1 MQRLQDE
8 QEAVQKRT
16 FTKWINSHLAKRVPS
31 LVVTDL
37 FEDIKDGVMLL
48 ALLEVL
54 SGQKLPCEQGRKLRR
69 IHWVSNIGTALN
81 FLEGRKSAYRGSP
94 IKLVNINSTDIV
106 DGRPSIVLG
115 LIWTIILYFQI
126 EELTSNLPALQA
138 LSSSTSS
145 VDSSDT
151 TSPPVKRK
159 PLPPLQGGAR
169 KALLRWVQQTATKH
183 LGMDVKDF
191 GPSWRT
197 GVAFFA
203 VILSLRPHLVDME
216 RVRRRANRENLQEAF
231 SLAETELGIPQLLDP
246 EDVDV
251 DKPDEKSI
259 MTYVAQFLKHHPNPG
274 HQQNSDSDSQPE
286 EEVASP
292 VPLPTAPSLSIFT
305 REQRKGL
312 RELKT
317 WLDQLELDT
326 ARTQETK
333 GNLSQQYQSFKS
345 VRVQLEMNR
354 KQVEAAVQSTQKDG
368 MLTVDQALVKQAW
381 DRVSN
386 RLLGWHLQ
394 LDRALPAPL
403 GVVGEWLHQA
413 EGALRQEVT
422 IQQTSDATSN
432 TVHMTLEQHKDMLKG
447 LEGHQQVFQRI
458 HKDRSVNGVPVPQ
471 EQLQDMA
478 ERMNFVSTSSNI
490 HLAKME
496 FWENKHHMQAFLMLA
511 ESKLKSWIIKYGR
524 RESVELMLQ
533 NYVSFVEGQQ
543 FFEQY
548 ETLFQTLKQSSEL
561 YVKADGTVDEG
572 EAGVRRF
579 MREVLTQ
586 WRSLSVEVRS
596 VRSMLDEVLSNWERY
611 SCTVASL
618 QAWLEDAEGA
628 LSQPE
633 NIKRE
638 FFRNL
643 SQWIDQH
650 SVMNDAGNFLIE
662 TCDETVSRDLKQQ
675 LLLLNGRWRDL
686 FVKVKQYAREDELDK
701 CRRDHMRAISALR
714 ELLDGAEVKLN
725 APVQVSFLNIRSF
738 LQDVENTKKKVVAME
753 TQYKLAACSAQLLS
767 KDAPQEEGAKAM
779 ATMTTVK
786 GQLSKVRERCP
797 SLVRECHGLLPLLEE
812 MEKHITGFYQALE
825 RAIRITAAVY
835 ISTVLPLLP
844 QDLLSQQQSCKMC
857 LSVIERN
864 LHSLQRTLSSS
875 KALRNFDQTLLQKR
889 VAEIQTS
896 EVGEWRRQEEANS
909 TMRRRF
915 EESRQDLERVLKV
928 ATTCLG
934 EGGNAEELLRKQ
946 SEFFGQL
953 DQRVLSVFLKACD
966 DLTDILPEEEQQALQ
981 DTVRTLHKQW
991 KDIQMEAPFHLQ
1003 RLKVEAERGR
1013 AGAVLQECRAE
1024 LAREIQALT
1033 TTGSETVI
1041 REHRAFFRE
1050 KAPLSVCEKSI
1061 GNMEELCQ
1069 TLPDN
1074 DSARQTLDSTRR
1086 ALADVKGQIEATHL
1100 KLQQHSQ
1107 WREWNDRFSEL
1118 SDWLLSQR
1126 SQVRLLRER
1135 ARDRS
1140 HQEQRAAEGQ
1150 EESLSWL
1157 NSRLA
1162 VLTEVSPEVEAIRQ
1176 RAALAKLSSDLT
1188 ALLSSLLEVNHLF
1201 FFVMAIQ
1208 LSTCHE
1214 GTVSICLQGLHKK
1227 SVEYVVQTDSL
1238 SRKAAEIQLGP
1249 KNQTLLQQQAQQATQ
1264 QVTQLEASLKKN
1276 VDLLEMVCVWWERFI
1291 RESEAFSSWIS
1302 ERERELDTVDSN
1314 SSSDPLEKHIST
1326 RAAILSHLE
1335 AESEALSGFVTPGEA
1350 GRIRARLAQMERYWE
1365 ELKESVE
1372 QLGGELNQSA
1382 TCSKYT
1388 DDQSRISMKAIIQE
1402 FTPWHTH
1409 PYTSL
1414 LCRLQQLQTH
1424 LSQVELFDEALL
1436 TLTQWSEN
1444 FLSVLRTT
1452 SQVNIA
1458 DLQAAV
1464 TQVKHEESL
1473 REQTALRE
1481 TLQQRESSLLSFS
1494 SPEAQQQLQGQR
1506 EDCLQPLSEAQHLL
1520 LLRGES
1526 LAELGVFLQSHGAAA
1541 GEVRGL
1547 REAVEGRG
1555 SWDRSKAEE
1564 LHHRLGEVAGDVA
1577 RLEAQAV
1584 GLDGRLSKA
1593 HLHLSGAEWK
1603 GSREGGLGQGPGQG
1617 RTSCRGQAVA
1627 LMVALEGVQR
1637 GLGWRQS
1644 QAEALGALWTS
1655 FRERREEVMRSLREL
1670 EERARQEGAR
1680 ESSVQAFQNSL
1691 RFFVQL
1697 EDELQSLQ
1705 HSQQWLRERGSQ
1717 LAQRD
1722 SELAGEA
1729 LREVGL
1735 VETAWDNVRKIITDG
1750 IQTNADR
1757 LGHCVSLWDDLKTME
1772 RDIDQWAA
1780 ASIADLTEGVANLS
1794 DKQGTE
1800 THLATFQVRPM
1811 TVNTLSPLPPPQD
1824 LQSALQQQRGD
1835 IDMARETLSS
1845 LCRSHPSQELTHMS
1859 SDLTLLAKRTEAAA
1873 QLSSRTRGTLQ
1884 DALQLRFNSEQRVKF
1899 GFCVAQERV
1908 EEGEQHLDQVCGEA
1922 ERLLLHLPKAGSGQV
1937 QERLSSCQRDW
1948 VGYKEG
1954 YVALPSL
1961 SPPRSSLDRLSQE
1974 AQSLREAGRGCGG
1987 EVKATAQLQTHHQTL
2002 LQGTRERLRGC
2013 LESQAFGETLHGV
2026 WLWLEDIQERLGS
2039 LGSTMGNKKE
2049 LEERLEQVQDIL
2061 LLKGEGEVKLN
2072 MAVGKGELAIRS
2084 NSAVAGQ
2091 EVIRSQLQEV
2101 EDVWATLL
2109 VTAMSCHSRLEWTV
2123 AQWGCYLDSEAQL
2136 QCWLEAVEGDICGPL
2151 IPQPGLREK
2160 ASQLE
2165 RLQTLLADLQEH
2177 QGSLSSLEERAAELF
2192 KKTGDA
2198 AFSQEA
2204 RAELQGQFD
2213 DLIALVEVRKLF
2225 VGVVREHQQYLE
2237 TVRELTDWLMSAGEE
2252 LQRWSDT
2259 LGDSVSL
2266 QRRLSEVIKDV
2277 CDSSCRL
2284 LEGRDRLSRVR
2295 RSSGATAEHTAAG
2308 GCEAMDRQLGALA
2321 QALEQWEG
2329 AALRARDGLERALT
2343 TATEQ
2348 EQEYERL
2355 TARMEEELRELDGRL
2370 KGWSQELSRA
2380 EGRSSGEE
2388 AVEGWQQETL
2398 EGLLSAEPMADRLK
2412 AQLNDLVRYSRDLGP
2427 HSDRVTAL
2435 IKQHNSLSLRASRE
2449 CQNKERLLE
2458 QRFRAALR
2466 DFQQWLVNVKI
2477 STAKCFDIP
2486 QSVTEASTGLLRI
2499 QEFLND
2505 REHGQARLSAV
2516 GTSGE
2521 LLMAVVPKDREEGV
2535 KAKVANA
2542 RDDWKSLMT
2551 NLQMRETAL
2560 KNLQSQMR
2568 DFEVSTE
2575 PLQDWLNSTEV
2586 IVQESSARLHD
2597 LPAKRQELS
2606 KLQRVLEE
2614 LSCREAEL
2622 GKLRERAHR
2631 LWEGQAAGK
2640 GFVHRVSQL
2649 SAQYL
2654 ALSNLTKDKASRIER
2669 IVGEHRLFS
2678 QGLTELQNWVSEAER
2693 ILNTCLSPTADKTVL
2708 EDRMIQLEALLAARQ
2723 EREIQL
2729 KMLLTRGEAVQ
2740 RNTSAEGV
2748 PVVRKQIQ
2756 DLKDSWDS
2764 LLSASIQCKSQLE
2777 GALSQWTSYQED
2789 VVQFIMWMERVET
2802 TLGCSDRQY
2811 SEMRDKT
2818 ANLGKTKLLYEEVLS
2833 HRSPLETI
2841 ATKGSNMAEQ
2851 YTTHQEVHSLQERY
2865 TAITDKAKA
2874 AVYKA
2879 KDLVLAHQEYQR
2891 GLHMFEDWLEQ
2902 EQGTL
2907 GSLSHPEGDVD
2918 TLENTLQQIQLLQER
2933 CSQGQSLLS
2942 SLLSSRDGVIPW
2954 GAPQIE
2960 DRALDTAQ
2968 REWGAYQAR
2977 LGETRA
2983 TLGSTLGR
2991 LRQMGQR
2998 FQSLVLWL
3006 EDMEGKL
3013 WQESV
3018 LARQS
3023 EVDGLSALAQQV
3035 LEETHI
3041 SSRVSTRATQLT
3053 ARYHALILNIQ
3064 ETIKQ
3069 LKEELRSIEEAE
3081 KLCVS
3086 FSDWL
3091 RSAQKNFR
3099 TVTAST
3105 EALDR
3110 VAMERK
3116 MKKVEVLNTDTP
3128 GHGLLKALRERAE
3141 RAAGFLEEAG
3151 AEGLGGEVEARLA
3164 QLEELAGGL
3173 RQEHSTLERAVC
3185 LAKEFQDRYK
3195 AQAQW
3200 VVETRAMLSAP
3211 LEPKAELYQKRA
3223 QLAKYKALLQT
3234 VQSHDSAVRL
3244 VVEKGESLLLSV
3256 QYPSIRDNMNR
3267 LQTDY
3272 TELGNAIMEEI
3283 AGFEDRLSGL
3293 KERGDDLVEGC
3304 SERVQSR
3311 LRQQVQAQQQGTRD
3325 SYSAICSTAQRVYQS
3340 LDREL
3345 QRHVSL
3351 QDALQ
3356 QCQTWLVSV
3365 SEEPEP
3371 TAHLPLSLEEA
3382 LQQVKHERTLQEQ
3395 ASTYLQLVCSTCDLS
3410 EQRVRE
3416 TAQDIQQVKL
3426 QVSTSQYGHKS
3437 IDSTILIPS
3446 SFYQEFLQQLRVKQF
3461 DVTQLRE
3468 AVAGLTEGQSSP
3480 ALEEMGGL
3488 RRAWEELGQR
3498 AEELEG
3504 QRGEDMQRSG
3514 EYHDCVAA
3522 VEELFHQVS
3531 REWDYLA
3538 RADTESTSEHLE
3550 ALRKLCCDLEDQ
3562 RGTLEELRDQKQSV
3576 LPRLSLLDKEL
3587 VKQQVGHLEKR
3598 WSQLDSLIQGK
3609 IQDSSQTLEDLGRVE
3624 AQLREAREWMEEQ
3637 RPALTSALK
3646 TSPPPD
3652 LAQSFLF
3659 DHLSVCVE
3667 LEARG
3672 QLLGQAVSEAQR
3684 VASRLGLSERRRLQ
3698 ELVLQAEGEV
3708 EALGARVSQRRKYLS
3723 KAFTERTQFLQAV
3736 GRALSWVQQ
3745 QERKALM
3752 DDHVALLPDDLT
3764 KQVVTCRGVQSGL
3777 RAYQGELA
3785 SLWVQGRDLERD
3797 ATDQER
3803 GETVTRLEELQRVF
3817 ETAFQRTTHRLQDLD
3832 RALTSRKYFKVD
3844 LDRTCHWLRRAD
3856 GITFPEIDFTC
3867 NADDDSELQVRL
3879 AKFQN
3884 VLEQASEYENLL
3896 LIVQRVGQEIL
3907 PSLKEVDHCY
3917 LDEKLNALPQQYN
3930 SILALAKE
3938 KRDRIQQAILER
3950 KDYDC
3955 FFNVTC
3961 RALEELQEQLDGL
3974 AKRTVSIQEQEVVHL
3989 RHDHRDLSESLSQ
4002 LSPAVRELRRKT
4014 EGFLSR
4020 GQRCHAEETEQ
4031 LVNLHDNLKRTIDQR
4046 LKHLDDSLKT
4056 LAEYNATSAKL
4067 DSELKSVK
4075 EQFTRMKADSDTT
4088 LGGTERLTS
4097 LYTLLEDLERMGS
4110 HLERLTQHTE
4120 DLGLNCDPA
4129 AIQAS
4134 REVVTSH
4141 QKELQ
4146 SVRSEVKDCVTECEN
4161 CLKKD
4166 KEFEKET
4173 GRTSDWLK
4181 SLRKKLGEP
4190 LTLPEVKVEMVEE
4203 EVRRL
4208 KVVEEEV
4215 QSRMRVADAM
4225 GSREKQRYSSRNEA
4239 CPAHVEA
4246 NLEELAKLRADIQQA
4261 LRTKQTLSLVKR
4273 HQSTQQSARKWL
4285 DEAGAFLQ
4293 RTTLGIELENQTES
4307 LRELEEISAQEL
4319 AFMAKLD
4326 ELETLGAQLDGLV
4339 GLEVT
4344 KEMKESER
4352 KKEGVEVICA
4362 AQWSSFQTEREE
4374 LIGQMNETGSMMTAF
4389 PSAKA
4394 ANSQEAEDKLQ
4405 SYKFSMISSK
4415 ATDLALVGSESSK
4428 AAIGHSVS
4436 SLWQR
4441 WTRLRS
4447 VARAQERA
4455 LEDTA
4460 RDWRSFRE
4468 KVGDLSI
4475 STYIDLHA
4483 RVPDSTVEKAAT
4495 RAALQNLLE
4504 YHDSFS
4510 LEVEREQS
4518 ALALLGQHT
4527 LSLIGEDQEE
4537 EDMEMEK
4544 TDKTREETPCLKEI
4558 RSILVLQVR
4567 GSRAQVQQEL
4577 REREEVERELG
4588 LVKGWIQDT
4597 RGLLLSPS
4605 SDLDSL
4611 LHELEVISRRQSV
4624 ERMVELQQNKYQDL
4638 QTALPSELSMQ
4649 LAEVTLALGSA
4660 EDQVPSPSGTPPSG
4674 TMGDLKCEGCG
4685 RSLAELVVAVQ
4696 EFGDQNPLLC
4706 KQLGDALSR
4715 LAEVQ
4720 RLTTQQAQERAN
4732 QLHKQAEQQLE
4743 EYKGMR
4749 QFLLGWA
4756 EKAETL
4762 VTGNIIWSSASQL
4775 QEQIRAHQAV
4785 LRECRGLHGDL
4796 EAMGEREGQLGE
4808 VLQMEGWSQQVKQ
4821 LSRCT
4826 EELQQSAKTRLQSLQ
4841 DAAKDMV
4848 RLEAEV
4854 KTLHDS
4860 LDQAQLTLTS
4870 PDLARLSLREQL
4882 THRQRLLVEMEAFKQ
4897 QVQAVQLCQSALR
4910 LPEEVVASLSI
4921 CRTAQSLQ
4929 QEASQLQHTTIQQ
4942 CNILQEAVVQYEQY
4956 EQEVRNLQRLIEEAH
4971 RIIQDRPVSTSNIHE
4986 LQAQI
4991 HHHEELA
4998 LKIRG
5003 YQEQIASL
5011 NSKCKMLTVKAKHAT
5026 MLLTVSEVEGLSDGM
5041 DELSDEE
5048 LPTKQPPAH
5057 PSVVMMTAGRCH
5069 TLLSPVTEE
5078 SGEEGTNSEVSSPAC
5093 RSPSPGANAD
5103 TPLNQVL
5110 HRRTPQLP
5118 PTHSPELYDPSLES
5132 NANLDDLQRSWETL
5146 KNVISEKQKTLYEA
5160 LERQQ
5165 HYQESL
5171 QSISTKMESIE
5182 GALNEGLE
5190 SRKSPESQ
5198 MAAHQ
5203 ALMDEILMLQDE
5215 IGDLQTCFSEELCDG
5230 LDSDSD
5236 PGDQLALHSTLTVLG
5251 ERMAT
5256 IRMKASG
5263 KRQLLEERLSEQL
5276 EEQRQEQALQRY
5288 HSEAEELDHWLLST
5302 KATLSS
5308 ALQPHPEDMDMEEQL
5323 IDCQNM
5329 LFEIEQ
5335 KVASLSELSVHS
5347 ESLLLEGRAGT
5358 RGEAEQLTFKL
5369 HSLKD
5374 SLVELQRMLQDK
5386 QVDIQG
5392 SLQEQEDSEPDSILS
5407 QSPNIQ
5413 DWLSQARSTRTQQH
5427 HDNLLRQRVGYDIAL
5442 SCTCTIPLYCTM
5454 TLHISFPL
5462 ECGLSKEVREV
5473 TGEMSKCRELLVGGG
5488 GAAGGGRRMYGGEE
5502 QALME
5507 DTLDGLQER
5516 LGLLDQ
5522 TLEQHCDCMRDRLQE
5537 HTGFQVATVHVCVC
5551 VCLFV
5556 RVCDAYEELVLM
5568 VGSRRSSLNHSLS
5581 LKAQY
5586 ESALHDLTDLVD
5598 TAQDKMAA
5606 DQKMTVGSV
5615 IEVQILLDKHKE
5627 FFQGLECHMILTQ
5640 TFYSKVSGLVVQRE
5654 SQVLEETLALA
5665 NNVLKQAHRRGVEL
5679 EGILESWSMLVEDY
5693 QALYRQLEAVECS
5706 IPTVGL
5712 VEETEERLSD
5722 RITLYQRLKTS
5733 LTEHQ
5738 PQLYQ
5743 VMEEGKRLLLSVC
5756 CSDLENQLTQLGEH
5770 WLCSTTK
5777 VNKELHRFDSTL
5789 KHWSRYQSES
5799 AELSQWLRSALDRL
5813 EFWTTQSVTVPQE
5826 LETVRDHLY
5835 AFLEFSKEVDAK
5847 SSLRSSVLSTGNQLL
5862 RLKRVDTAGLRSA
5875 LAQVDTQWAELF
5887 TRIPVVQEKLHQL
5900 QMEKLASR
5908 HAITELMSWI
5918 SLMENVIAEDQQR
5931 IMGAV
5936 GSEVV
5941 QDYLQKYKGFSIDL
5955 TCKQLT
5961 VDFVN
5966 QSVLQISS
5974 QDVEGKRSD
5983 KTDFAERLGAMNRRW
5998 QILQGLIIEKIQ
6010 LLEGLLEG
6018 WMEHENGVQ
6027 ALKTW
6032 LTLQED
6038 KLKKRHRIDDVAS
6051 VQNALKDCQELEE
6064 LVKEKEKDLEKAEE
6078 RGSGLIQEKRG
6089 QACSVVMETL
6099 KGLNQ
6104 SWANLD
6110 NMIGQMKV
6118 SLRSVLEQ
6126 WTLYRRAAEEINGYL
6141 MEGRYSVSRLH
6152 LLTGSLEAVQQQ
6164 VESLENLQEEL
6175 DKQESS
6181 LRKFGS
6187 VTHQLLTECHPSVA
6201 DTLDGALRDVNIR
6214 WNGLLEQISEQ
6225 LRSSKALLGLWQRY
6239 TELYDQSVSA
6249 VHKQEERTDRLLKS
6263 ATDRDV
6269 TEEESNAWIRD
6280 CSELLGAQATVQQSL
6295 LQLQQ
6300 LGEQLKTQVDASSMA
6315 ALQSDCLS
6323 LTHRLATLEHA
6334 LHRQQ
6339 EVLQVGHLCYS
6350 VTKQLDSL
6358 TCQAEEAEEV
6368 LRESDPVETPDH
6380 TVIQKRMEKLKSQ
6393 MCQLSSHSPDLER
6406 VNELAY
6412 RLPLNDREIKCLQ
6425 SLNRAW
6431 TTHSAHLTE
6440 RFSKLQAVL
6449 LQQQS
6454 FLQKCED
6461 WMDFLSQTEQKLAA
6475 DTSGNYHS
6483 LLEQQRDH
6491 ELFQTEMFSRQ
6502 QILYSIISDGH
6513 RLLDQGQVDDR
6524 DDFSLKLA
6532 LLGNQWQGVVRRAQQ
6547 RRGIIDSLV
6556 RQWQRYREMAEKLR
6570 RWLQDVSRDPEVHQ
6584 QGEAVALQEA
6594 RTMLDQIQLRERVL
6608 QRQQG
6613 GYILAVEAG
6622 RSLLLSADARA
6633 ESALQT
6639 ELMDMQECWRHANV
6653 RLDEQK
6659 RELLSLL
6666 KDWGRCEK
6674 GIAASL
6680 EKLRAFKRKLSLPLP
6695 DNHEELH
6702 SEQVRCKELESNV
6715 DGWTDDLTSLFLL
6728 RDSLEGVVSADD
6740 LTVLQD
6746 RLQLLQRQW
6755 EEICHQLSLRRQQV
6769 SEKLNEWAVFNEKN
6783 KDLCEW
6789 LTQMESKV
6797 SQNGDI
6803 SIQEMIE
6810 KLRKD
6815 YQEEIGVAQEN
6826 KQQLQV
6832 MGERLA
6838 RASHESKA
6846 AEIQHKLSKVSERWQ
6861 HLLDLIAARVKKLR
6875 ETLVAV
6881 QQLDKN
6887 MCSLRSWLAHIETEL
6902 TRPLVYD
6909 TCDAQEIQRKLN
6921 QQQDI
6926 QRDIEKH
6933 STGVASVLNL
6943 CEVLLHDCD
6952 ACSTET
6958 ECDSIQQATRGL
6970 DRRWRNICA
6979 MSMERRLKIEE
6990 TWRLWQKF
6998 LDDFSRFEE
7007 WLKTSERTAALP
7019 NSSGVLYTIAKEEL
7033 KKFEAFQRQVQEFL
7047 TQLELINKQYRRLAR
7062 ENRTDSSCRLREM
7075 VHDGNRR
7082 WDNLQKR
7089 VASILRRLKHFIG
7102 QREEFET
7109 ARDSILVW
7117 LTEMDLQLTN
7127 IEHFS
7132 ECDVQAKIKQLRA
7145 FQQEISL
7152 NTGQIELVFRQGEA
7166 LIEKSEPLDGAVL
7179 EEELEELQRYWQEVF
7194 GRVDRYYKKLTR
7206 LPLADDE
7213 LDCSDRD
7220 LDMDESADLSDLQWG
7235 DSSLP
7240 CPSSLPTSGS
7250 VLPPQADRS
7259 GRDTPA
7265 SMDSIPLEWDHD
7277 YDLSRGLESAG
7288 GRGLG
7293 SERGRGQEQEEEYLR
7308 SAAAVL
7314 SDVVIPES
7322 PEAYIK
7328 LTESTL
7334 RSSSGRQLAT
7344 LLEAHLR
7351 QLDQAVDSGR
7361 YSVQQG
7367 EAAACS
7373 GQASTSPEL
7382 DSTYMGYMR
7391 LMGECRGSIDA
7402 VKRAG
7407 GQLTEED
7414 DDMPGLTN
7422 PTSTDSQSAG
7432 VIERWELIQARSL
7445 RDKHRQKQNLQQ
7457 CHQLISDLQT
7467 MRAWLCEAEAE
7478 LGQLRVLDLSTDI
7491 HTIQQ
7496 RIRKLKELQKTM
7508 DGHKSQVLSINLSSA
7523 DFLQSDP
7530 DSKEAWELRD
7540 GLKEMNSRWDW
7551 LGSSLEDWRAELQ
7564 RALMQCQE
7572 FHELSHGLLLW
7583 LENIDR
7589 RRNEVVPIPPRLD
7602 RETLRAHHRTL
7613 TQIKRELLD
7622 SQQKASSL
7630 QELSAQLLV
7639 HTQGSEHLE
7648 AQEKVHVIGNRLRLL
7663 LREVSTDLEGLE
7675 RRLETMDTQPRGK
7688 SSHSG
7693 AGCASSRSDFPLVP
7707 SSSSSSCPPRGQ
7719 SFILRVL
7726 RAALP
7731 LQLLL
7736 LLLIGLACLVPM
7748 TEEDYSCHHANNFAR
7763 SFHPMLRYTNGPPP
7777 I

>member
-1 MQRLQDE
+1 MVDLKEKLDITITCCTSSSETYRVLQDHMDVVQALE
-8 QEAVQKRT
+8 QLKPRLVALCLGKKRLG
-16 FTKWINSHLAKRVPS
+16 KG
-31 LVVTDL
+31 D
-37 FEDIKDGVMLL
+37 
-48 ALLEVL
+48 LLEGEVANLQKDQGEYIEQAAEKQATLEKLLVL
-54 SGQKLPCEQGRKLRR
+54 WQKYEK
-69 IHWVSNIGTALN
+69 
-81 FLEGRKSAYRGSP
+81 E
-94 IKLVNINSTDIV
+94 
-106 DGRPSIVLG
+106 
-115 LIWTIILYFQI
+115 
-126 EELTSNLPALQA
+126 
-138 LSSSTSS
+138 SSS
-145 VDSSDT
+145 
-151 TSPPVKRK
+151 
-159 PLPPLQGGAR
+159 
-169 KALLRWVQQTATKH
+169 LR
-183 LGMDVKDF
+183 
-191 GPSWRT
+191 S
-197 GVAFFA
+197 
-203 VILSLRPHLVDME
+203 
-216 RVRRRANRENLQEAF
+216 
-231 SLAETELGIPQLLDP
+231 
-246 EDVDV
+246 
-251 DKPDEKSI
+251 
-259 MTYVAQFLKHHPNPG
+259 
-274 HQQNSDSDSQPE
+274 
-286 EEVASP
+286 
-292 VPLPTAPSLSIFT
+292 
-305 REQRKGL
+305 
-312 RELKT
+312 
-317 WLDQLELDT
+317 WLD
-326 ARTQETK
+326 RC
-333 GNLSQQYQSFKS
+333 
-345 VRVQLEMNR
+345 
-354 KQVEAAVQSTQKDG
+354 
-368 MLTVDQALVKQAW
+368 
-381 DRVSN
+381 
-386 RLLGWHLQ
+386 
-394 LDRALPAPL
+394 
-403 GVVGEWLHQA
+403 
-413 EGALRQEVT
+413 
-422 IQQTSDATSN
+422 
-432 TVHMTLEQHKDMLKG
+432 
-447 LEGHQQVFQRI
+447 
-458 HKDRSVNGVPVPQ
+458 
-471 EQLQDMA
+471 
-478 ERMNFVSTSSNI
+478 
-490 HLAKME
+490 
-496 FWENKHHMQAFLMLA
+496 
-511 ESKLKSWIIKYGR
+511 
-524 RESVELMLQ
+524 ESVCCPD
-533 NYVSFVEGQQ
+533 
-543 FFEQY
+543 
-548 ETLFQTLKQSSEL
+548 T
-561 YVKADGTVDEG
+561 
-572 EAGVRRF
+572 
-579 MREVLTQ
+579 
-586 WRSLSVEVRS
+586 
-596 VRSMLDEVLSNWERY
+596 
-611 SCTVASL
+611 
-618 QAWLEDAEGA
+618 
-628 LSQPE
+628 
-633 NIKRE
+633 
-638 FFRNL
+638 
-643 SQWIDQH
+643 
-650 SVMNDAGNFLIE
+650 
-662 TCDETVSRDLKQQ
+662 
-675 LLLLNGRWRDL
+675 
-686 FVKVKQYAREDELDK
+686 
-701 CRRDHMRAISALR
+701 
-714 ELLDGAEVKLN
+714 
-725 APVQVSFLNIRSF
+725 
-738 LQDVENTKKKVVAME
+738 
-753 TQYKLAACSAQLLS
+753 QLLS
-767 KDAPQEEGAKAM
+767 SGKAKLMNELQTVQEMQSDLQSHEALLQGVVSLGACLYPTASEGR
-779 ATMTTVK
+779 
-786 GQLSKVRERCP
+786 VRE
-797 SLVRECHGLLPLLEE
+797 
-812 MEKHITGFYQALE
+812 
-825 RAIRITAAVY
+825 
-835 ISTVLPLLP
+835 
-844 QDLLSQQQSCKMC
+844 
-857 LSVIERN
+857 
-864 LHSLQRTLSSS
+864 
-875 KALRNFDQTLLQKR
+875 
-889 VAEIQTS
+889 
-896 EVGEWRRQEEANS
+896 
-909 TMRRRF
+909 
-915 EESRQDLERVLKV
+915 
-928 ATTCLG
+928 
-934 EGGNAEELLRKQ
+934 
-946 SEFFGQL
+946 
-953 DQRVLSVFLKACD
+953 
-966 DLTDILPEEEQQALQ
+966 LTD
-981 DTVRTLHKQW
+981 
-991 KDIQMEAPFHLQ
+991 DI
-1003 RLKVEAERGR
+1003 
-1013 AGAVLQECRAE
+1013 
-1024 LAREIQALT
+1024 
-1033 TTGSETVI
+1033 
-1041 REHRAFFRE
+1041 
-1050 KAPLSVCEKSI
+1050 
-1061 GNMEELCQ
+1061 
-1069 TLPDN
+1069 
-1074 DSARQTLDSTRR
+1074 
-1086 ALADVKGQIEATHL
+1086 
-1100 KLQQHSQ
+1100 
-1107 WREWNDRFSEL
+1107 
-1118 SDWLLSQR
+1118 
-1126 SQVRLLRER
+1126 
-1135 ARDRS
+1135 
-1140 HQEQRAAEGQ
+1140 
-1150 EESLSWL
+1150 
-1157 NSRLA
+1157 
-1162 VLTEVSPEVEAIRQ
+1162 
-1176 RAALAKLSSDLT
+1176 
-1188 ALLSSLLEVNHLF
+1188 
-1201 FFVMAIQ
+1201 
-1208 LSTCHE
+1208 
-1214 GTVSICLQGLHKK
+1214 
-1227 SVEYVVQTDSL
+1227 
-1238 SRKAAEIQLGP
+1238 
-1249 KNQTLLQQQAQQATQ
+1249 
-1264 QVTQLEASLKKN
+1264 TQLE
-1276 VDLLEMVCVWWERFI
+1276 ER
-1291 RESEAFSSWIS
+1291 
-1302 ERERELDTVDSN
+1302 
-1314 SSSDPLEKHIST
+1314 ST
-1326 RAAILSHLE
+1326 
-1335 AESEALSGFVTPGEA
+1335 
-1350 GRIRARLAQMERYWE
+1350 
-1365 ELKESVE
+1365 
-1372 QLGGELNQSA
+1372 
-1382 TCSKYT
+1382 
-1388 DDQSRISMKAIIQE
+1388 SMKNSITQ
-1402 FTPWHTH
+1402 
-1409 PYTSL
+1409 
-1414 LCRLQQLQTH
+1414 RLQQLQTH

-1464 TQVKHEESL
+1464 TQVKEHEESL
-1473 REQTALRE
+1473 QEQTALRE

-1526 LAELGVFLQSHGAAA
+1526 LAELGVFLKSHGAAA

-1564 LHHRLGEVAGDVA
+1564 LHHGLGEVAGDVA

-1603 GSREGGLGQGPGQG
+1603 GSKEGGLGQGPGQG

-1697 EDELQSLQ
+1697 EEELQSLQ

-1735 VETAWDNVRKIITDG
+1735 VETAWENVRKIITDG
-1750 IQTNADR
+1750 QEQCGLLVELLRHFHSLRSTLSSTVENALTVTHNQPDHNHNPEEAKRILSRHEAVIAELRGRQEDMDLFISSGEDLQRELANVPHCGSDSIQKGMDTLRDQWLQVSERIQTNAER
-1757 LGHCVSLWDDLKTME
+1757 IGHCVSLWDDLKTME

-1800 THLATFQVRPM
+1800 THLATFQAEVERREQRLDALQERLTKLQDLAKLQETPIQLQVM
-1811 TVNTLSPLPPPQD
+1811 ECDLRKKISHAQVVFDQARHSLTYFSFQKQRLEDLMSQMAERLETVESSLSDLTEPSGPEDMIRVKD

-1884 DALQLRFNSEQRVKF
+1884 DALQLRFNKVVQQFNSWLSERKAELKECSDQSGDVTSLGNKVERLK
-1899 GFCVAQERV
+1899 VAQERV
-1908 EEGEQHLDQVCGEA
+1908 EEGEQHLGQVCGEA

-1948 VGYKEG
+1948 EGYKEG
-1954 YVALPSL
+1954 CRQTQQDLEEGITLLTEFEGRVEGLRDWLEQMERSL
-1961 SPPRSSLDRLSQE
+1961 KREPPLGGEEQPGVPDSTDELERVEEIHRKLLTKRSSLDRLSQE

-2084 NSAVAGQ
+2084 NSVVAGQ

-2213 DLIALVEVRKLF
+2213 DLIALVEERVGLSE
-2225 VGVVREHQQYLE
+2225 GVVREHQQYLE

-2266 QRRLSEVIKDV
+2266 QRRLSEVRERV
-2277 CDSSCRL
+2277 ECQL

-2388 AVEGWQQETL
+2388 AVEGWQQAKETL

-2631 LWEGQAAGK
+2631 LWEGHAAGK

-2789 VVQFIMWMERVET
+2789 VGQFIMWMERVET

-2833 HRSPLETI
+2833 HSSPLETI

-3006 EDMEGKL
+3006 EDMEGKANIRGHRRSDSASKDAQLKQLQL

-3018 LARQS
+3018 LARQT

-3116 MKKVEVLNTDTP
+3116 MKKVETLQAELQQ

-3141 RAAGFLEEAG
+3141 RAADFLEEAG

-3200 VVETRAMLSAP
+3200 VVETKAMLSAP

-3272 TELGNAIMEEI
+3272 TELGNAATAHVQRLEGQVKEQEVYHVELQEVERWLLQMSSRMVTPDPAAGGGLEAATQQLASHKAIMEEI

-3426 QVSTSQYGHKS
+3426 QIEERMLVCEEVAESWRDVQEQRADLEAQLRETEQQLQNLSRRPAELEPKITQNQL
-3437 IDSTILIPS
+3437 DQA
-3446 SFYQEFLQQLRVKQF
+3446 QEFLQQLRVKQV

-3562 RGTLEELRDQKQSV
+3562 RGTLEELRDQRQAV

-3867 NADDDSELQVRL
+3867 NADDDSELQGRL

-4075 EQFTRMKADSDTT
+4075 EQFTRMKSDSDTT

-4110 HLERLTQHTE
+4110 HLERLTRHTE

-4134 REVVTSH
+4134 REVVTLH

-4146 SVRSEVKDCVTECEN
+4146 SVRSEVKYCVTECEN

-4239 CPAHVEA
+4239 CPTHVDA
-4246 NLEELAKLRADIQQA
+4246 NLEELAKLRADVQQA
-4261 LRTKQTLSLVKR
+4261 LRTKQLSLDQTLFLVQR

-4307 LRELEEISAQEL
+4307 LRELEEISAQEP
-4319 AFMAKLD
+4319 AFVAKLD

-4339 GLEVT
+4339 GLGVT

-4352 KKEGVEVICA
+4352 KKEGVEVMRQKGSEVKEQLKGYREDLQSCA

-4394 ANSQEAEDKLQ
+4394 ANSQEAEDKFQ
-4405 SYKFSMISSK
+4405 SYKSLVILIDGCEPTLTGLKEK

-4468 KVGDLSI
+4468 KMEKVRSV
-4475 STYIDLHA
+4475 SVDLHA

-4537 EDMEMEK
+4537 EDMDMEK
-4544 TDKTREETPCLKEI
+4544 TDSTREETPCLKEI
-4558 RSILVLQVR
+4558 RSMLDIYESLVLQVR

-4577 REREEVERELG
+4577 RERDEVERELG

-4611 LHELEVISRRQSV
+4611 LHELETAHGEVISRRQSV

-4638 QTALPSELSMQ
+4638 QAALPSELSMQ

-4660 EDQVPSPSGTPPSG
+4660 EDQVQSREREVQQTRDVKEDFSSRLQDIEGKLKTISLKISEKA
-4674 TMGDLKCEGCG
+4674 TDLEQAKEETKCLCEECEGCG

-4732 QLHKQAEQQLE
+4732 QLHKAEQQLE

-4808 VLQMEGWSQQVKQ
+4808 VLQTEGWSQQVKQ

-5103 TPLNQVL
+5103 TPLNQGRAPL
-5110 HRRTPQLP
+5110 SRAPLQ
-5118 PTHSPELYDPSLES
+5118 ELYDPSLES

-5427 HDNLLRQRVGYDIAL
+5427 HDNLLRQKELEEQLAEQRRLLKSVASVGEEILSQQTTPNGDSEGTPGVLLEAETLTPHDQMRQRWENLSKDQSTKLQLSLNSLEQEQLSPVLHRSCVSSPGVVFRREAL
-5442 SCTCTIPLYCTM
+5442 GQDPYFPRALLEGCSQTLERLAQEPEGVADNKQDVPRQDVPRGVSVQEELYAAVSAASSWLDSAENNVLSGPVLLSEDTE
-5454 TLHISFPL
+5454 TQLSNL
-5462 ECGLSKEVREV
+5462 EGLSKEVREV
-5473 TGEMSKCRELLVGGG
+5473 TGEMSKCRELLGGGG
-5488 GAAGGGRRMYGGEE
+5488 GAAGGGRRLYGGEE

-5537 HTGFQVATVHVCVC
+5537 HTGFQTELRLLFTALSESKHQLLQRTAGAIDRPAPKQMETLSEVEDGLREFEQRVAE
-5551 VCLFV
+5551 L
-5556 RVCDAYEELVLM
+5556 RSRAEGRQPDQISNQELLKLQDAYEELVLM

-6010 LLEGLLEG
+6010 LLEGLLER

-6099 KGLNQ
+6099 KGLNK

-6249 VHKQEERTDRLLKS
+6249 VHKQEERADRLLKS

-6300 LGEQLKTQVDASSMA
+6300 LGEQLKTQIDASSMA

-6339 EVLQVGHLCYS
+6339 EVLQCGADDCERF
-6350 VTKQLDSL
+6350 KEQLDSL

-6380 TVIQKRMEKLKSQ
+6380 TVIQERMEKLKSQ
-6393 MCQLSSHSPDLER
+6393 MCKLSSHSPDLER

-6412 RLPLNDREIKCLQ
+6412 RLPLNDREIKRLQ

-6440 RFSKLQAVL
+6440 RFSKLMAVL

-6475 DTSGNYHS
+6475 ETSGNYHS

-6513 RLLDQGQVDDR
+6513 HLLDQGQVDDR

-6570 RWLQDVSRDPEVHQ
+6570 RWLQEVSRDPEVHQ

-6622 RSLLLSADARA
+6622 RSLLLSADAKA

-6810 KLRKD
+6810 KLHKD

-7334 RSSSGRQLAT
+7334 RSSSGEPGQ
-7344 LLEAHLR
+7344 LEAHLR

-7373 GQASTSPEL
+7373 GQTSTSPEL

-7496 RIRKLKELQKTM
+7496 RIRKLKELQKAM

-7639 HTQGSEHLE
+7639 HTQATSQSQPQASEQAQNQLQGSEHLE

-7675 RRLETMDTQPRGK
+7675 RRLETMDTQDSLPLSAVDKSDISGSTSPVSEGTSTSRRRSPRGK
-7688 SSHSG
+7688 SSHAHPGPPESGPHHSSQSG

-7707 SSSSSSCPPRGQ
+7707 SSSSSSSCPPRGQ

>member
-1 MQRLQDE
+1 
-8 QEAVQKRT
+8 
-16 FTKWINSHLAKRVPS
+16 
-31 LVVTDL
+31 
-37 FEDIKDGVMLL
+37 
-48 ALLEVL
+48 
-54 SGQKLPCEQGRKLRR
+54 
-69 IHWVSNIGTALN
+69 
-81 FLEGRKSAYRGSP
+81 
-94 IKLVNINSTDIV
+94 
-106 DGRPSIVLG
+106 
-115 LIWTIILYFQI
+115 
-126 EELTSNLPALQA
+126 
-138 LSSSTSS
+138 
-145 VDSSDT
+145 
-151 TSPPVKRK
+151 
-159 PLPPLQGGAR
+159 
-169 KALLRWVQQTATKH
+169 
-183 LGMDVKDF
+183 
-191 GPSWRT
+191 
-197 GVAFFA
+197 
-203 VILSLRPHLVDME
+203 
-216 RVRRRANRENLQEAF
+216 
-231 SLAETELGIPQLLDP
+231 
-246 EDVDV
+246 
-251 DKPDEKSI
+251 
-259 MTYVAQFLKHHPNPG
+259 
-274 HQQNSDSDSQPE
+274 
-286 EEVASP
+286 
-292 VPLPTAPSLSIFT
+292 
-305 REQRKGL
+305 
-312 RELKT
+312 
-317 WLDQLELDT
+317 
-326 ARTQETK
+326 
-333 GNLSQQYQSFKS
+333 
-345 VRVQLEMNR
+345 
-354 KQVEAAVQSTQKDG
+354 
-368 MLTVDQALVKQAW
+368 
-381 DRVSN
+381 
-386 RLLGWHLQ
+386 
-394 LDRALPAPL
+394 
-403 GVVGEWLHQA
+403 
-413 EGALRQEVT
+413 
-422 IQQTSDATSN
+422 
-432 TVHMTLEQHKDMLKG
+432 
-447 LEGHQQVFQRI
+447 
-458 HKDRSVNGVPVPQ
+458 
-471 EQLQDMA
+471 
-478 ERMNFVSTSSNI
+478 
-490 HLAKME
+490 
-496 FWENKHHMQAFLMLA
+496 
-511 ESKLKSWIIKYGR
+511 
-524 RESVELMLQ
+524 
-533 NYVSFVEGQQ
+533 
-543 FFEQY
+543 
-548 ETLFQTLKQSSEL
+548 
-561 YVKADGTVDEG
+561 
-572 EAGVRRF
+572 
-579 MREVLTQ
+579 
-586 WRSLSVEVRS
+586 
-596 VRSMLDEVLSNWERY
+596 
-611 SCTVASL
+611 
-618 QAWLEDAEGA
+618 
-628 LSQPE
+628 
-633 NIKRE
+633 
-638 FFRNL
+638 
-643 SQWIDQH
+643 
-650 SVMNDAGNFLIE
+650 
-662 TCDETVSRDLKQQ
+662 
-675 LLLLNGRWRDL
+675 
-686 FVKVKQYAREDELDK
+686 
-701 CRRDHMRAISALR
+701 
-714 ELLDGAEVKLN
+714 
-725 APVQVSFLNIRSF
+725 
-738 LQDVENTKKKVVAME
+738 
-753 TQYKLAACSAQLLS
+753 
-767 KDAPQEEGAKAM
+767 
-779 ATMTTVK
+779 
-786 GQLSKVRERCP
+786 
-797 SLVRECHGLLPLLEE
+797 
-812 MEKHITGFYQALE
+812 
-825 RAIRITAAVY
+825 
-835 ISTVLPLLP
+835 
-844 QDLLSQQQSCKMC
+844 
-857 LSVIERN
+857 
-864 LHSLQRTLSSS
+864 
-875 KALRNFDQTLLQKR
+875 
-889 VAEIQTS
+889 
-896 EVGEWRRQEEANS
+896 
-909 TMRRRF
+909 
-915 EESRQDLERVLKV
+915 
-928 ATTCLG
+928 
-934 EGGNAEELLRKQ
+934 
-946 SEFFGQL
+946 
-953 DQRVLSVFLKACD
+953 
-966 DLTDILPEEEQQALQ
+966 
-981 DTVRTLHKQW
+981 
-991 KDIQMEAPFHLQ
+991 
-1003 RLKVEAERGR
+1003 
-1013 AGAVLQECRAE
+1013 
-1024 LAREIQALT
+1024 
-1033 TTGSETVI
+1033 
-1041 REHRAFFRE
+1041 
-1050 KAPLSVCEKSI
+1050 
-1061 GNMEELCQ
+1061 
-1069 TLPDN
+1069 
-1074 DSARQTLDSTRR
+1074 
-1086 ALADVKGQIEATHL
+1086 
-1100 KLQQHSQ
+1100 
-1107 WREWNDRFSEL
+1107 
-1118 SDWLLSQR
+1118 
-1126 SQVRLLRER
+1126 
-1135 ARDRS
+1135 
-1140 HQEQRAAEGQ
+1140 
-1150 EESLSWL
+1150 
-1157 NSRLA
+1157 
-1162 VLTEVSPEVEAIRQ
+1162 
-1176 RAALAKLSSDLT
+1176 
-1188 ALLSSLLEVNHLF
+1188 
-1201 FFVMAIQ
+1201 
-1208 LSTCHE
+1208 
-1214 GTVSICLQGLHKK
+1214 
-1227 SVEYVVQTDSL
+1227 
-1238 SRKAAEIQLGP
+1238 
-1249 KNQTLLQQQAQQATQ
+1249 
-1264 QVTQLEASLKKN
+1264 
-1276 VDLLEMVCVWWERFI
+1276 
-1291 RESEAFSSWIS
+1291 
-1302 ERERELDTVDSN
+1302 
-1314 SSSDPLEKHIST
+1314 
-1326 RAAILSHLE
+1326 
-1335 AESEALSGFVTPGEA
+1335 
-1350 GRIRARLAQMERYWE
+1350 
-1365 ELKESVE
+1365 
-1372 QLGGELNQSA
+1372 
-1382 TCSKYT
+1382 
-1388 DDQSRISMKAIIQE
+1388 
-1402 FTPWHTH
+1402 
-1409 PYTSL
+1409 
-1414 LCRLQQLQTH
+1414 
-1424 LSQVELFDEALL
+1424 
-1436 TLTQWSEN
+1436 
-1444 FLSVLRTT
+1444 
-1452 SQVNIA
+1452 
-1458 DLQAAV
+1458 
-1464 TQVKHEESL
+1464 
-1473 REQTALRE
+1473 
-1481 TLQQRESSLLSFS
+1481 
-1494 SPEAQQQLQGQR
+1494 
-1506 EDCLQPLSEAQHLL
+1506 
-1520 LLRGES
+1520 
-1526 LAELGVFLQSHGAAA
+1526 
-1541 GEVRGL
+1541 
-1547 REAVEGRG
+1547 
-1555 SWDRSKAEE
+1555 
-1564 LHHRLGEVAGDVA
+1564 
-1577 RLEAQAV
+1577 
-1584 GLDGRLSKA
+1584 
-1593 HLHLSGAEWK
+1593 
-1603 GSREGGLGQGPGQG
+1603 
-1617 RTSCRGQAVA
+1617 
-1627 LMVALEGVQR
+1627 MVALEGVQR

-1655 FRERREEVMRSLREL
+1655 FRKRREEVMRSLREL

-1735 VETAWDNVRKIITDG
+1735 VETAWENVRKIITDG
-1750 IQTNADR
+1750 QEQCGLLVELLRHFHSLRSTLSSTVENALTVTHNQPDHNHNPEEAKRILSRHEAVIAELRGRQEDMDLFISSGEDLQRELANVPHCGSDSIQKGMDTLRDQWLQVSERIQTNAER

-1800 THLATFQVRPM
+1800 THLATFQAEVEMREQRLDALQERLTKLQDLAKLQETPIQLQVM
-1811 TVNTLSPLPPPQD
+1811 ECDLRKKISHAQEVFDQARHSLTYFSFQKQRLEDLMSQMAERLETVESSLSDLTEPSGPEDMIQVKD

-1884 DALQLRFNSEQRVKF
+1884 DALQLRFNNVVQEFNSWLSERKAELKECSDQSGDVTSLGNKVERLK
-1899 GFCVAQERV
+1899 VAQERV
-1908 EEGEQHLDQVCGEA
+1908 EEGEQHLGQVCGEA

-1948 VGYKEG
+1948 EGYKEG
-1954 YVALPSL
+1954 CRQTQQDLEEGITLLTEFEGRVEGLRDWLEQMERSL
-1961 SPPRSSLDRLSQE
+1961 KREPPLGGEEQPGVPDSTDELERVEEIHRKLLTKRSSLDRLSQE

-2213 DLIALVEVRKLF
+2213 DLIALVEERVGLSE
-2225 VGVVREHQQYLE
+2225 GVVREHQQYLE

-2266 QRRLSEVIKDV
+2266 QRRLSEVRERV
-2277 CDSSCRL
+2277 ECRL

-2348 EQEYERL
+2348 KQEYERL

-2388 AVEGWQQETL
+2388 AVEGWQQAKETL

-2789 VVQFIMWMERVET
+2789 VGQFIMWMERVET

-2833 HRSPLETI
+2833 HSSPLETI

-2942 SLLSSRDGVIPW
+2942 SLLSSREGVIPW

-3006 EDMEGKL
+3006 EDMEGKANIRGHRRSDSASKDAQLKQLQL

-3091 RSAQKNFR
+3091 RSAQKNFK

-3116 MKKVEVLNTDTP
+3116 MKKVETLQAELQQ

-3272 TELGNAIMEEI
+3272 TELGNAATAHVQRLEGQVKEQEVYHVELQEVERWLLQMSSRMVTPDPAAGGGLEAATQQLASHKAIMEEI

-3426 QVSTSQYGHKS
+3426 QIEERMLVCEEVAESWRDVQEQRADLEAQLRETEQQLQNLSRRPAELEPKITQNQL
-3437 IDSTILIPS
+3437 DQA
-3446 SFYQEFLQQLRVKQF
+3446 QEFLQQLRVKQV

-3562 RGTLEELRDQKQSV
+3562 RGTLEELRDQRQAV

-3736 GRALSWVQQ
+3736 GRALTWVQQ

-3867 NADDDSELQVRL
+3867 NADDDSELQGRL

-3989 RHDHRDLSESLSQ
+3989 HHDYRDLSESLSQ

-4075 EQFTRMKADSDTT
+4075 EQFTRMKSDSDTT
-4088 LGGTERLTS
+4088 LCGTERLTS

-4173 GRTSDWLK
+4173 GQTSDWLK

-4225 GSREKQRYSSRNEA
+4225 GSREKQRYTSRNED

-4246 NLEELAKLRADIQQA
+4246 NLEELAKLRADVQQA
-4261 LRTKQTLSLVKR
+4261 LRTKQLSLDQTLFLVQR

-4307 LRELEEISAQEL
+4307 LRELEEISAQEP

-4339 GLEVT
+4339 GLGVT

-4352 KKEGVEVICA
+4352 KKEGVEVMRQKGSEVKEQMKGYREDLQSCA

-4405 SYKFSMISSK
+4405 SYKSLVILIDGCEPTLTGLKEK

-4468 KVGDLSI
+4468 KMEKVQSV
-4475 STYIDLHA
+4475 SVDLHA

-4527 LSLIGEDQEE
+4527 LGLIGEDQEE

-4558 RSILVLQVR
+4558 RSMLDIYESLVLQVR

-4611 LHELEVISRRQSV
+4611 LHELETAHGEVISRRQSV

-4638 QTALPSELSMQ
+4638 QAALPSELSMQ

-4660 EDQVPSPSGTPPSG
+4660 EDQVQSREREVQQTRDVKEDFSSRLQDIEGKLKTISLKISEKA
-4674 TMGDLKCEGCG
+4674 TDLEQAKEETKCLCEECEGCG

-4732 QLHKQAEQQLE
+4732 QLHKAEQQLE

-4796 EAMGEREGQLGE
+4796 EAMGEREGQLAE
-4808 VLQMEGWSQQVKQ
+4808 VLQTEGWSQQVKQ

-4870 PDLARLSLREQL
+4870 PELARLSLREQL

-5103 TPLNQVL
+5103 TPLNQGRAPL
-5110 HRRTPQLP
+5110 SRAPLQ
-5118 PTHSPELYDPSLES
+5118 ELYDPSLES

-5427 HDNLLRQRVGYDIAL
+5427 HDNLLRQKELEEQLAEQRRLLKSVASVGEEILSQQTTPNGDSEGTPGVLLEAETLTPHDQMRQRWENLSKDQSTKLQLSLNSLEQEQLSPVLHRSCVSSPGVVFRREAL
-5442 SCTCTIPLYCTM
+5442 GQDPYFPRALLEGCSQTLERLAQEPEGVSDNKQDVPWVVSVQEELYAAVSAASSWLDSAENNVLSGPVLLSEDTE
-5454 TLHISFPL
+5454 TQLSNL
-5462 ECGLSKEVREV
+5462 EGLSKEVREV
-5473 TGEMSKCRELLVGGG
+5473 TGEMSKCRELLGGGG
-5488 GAAGGGRRMYGGEE
+5488 GAAGGGRRLYGGEE

-5537 HTGFQVATVHVCVC
+5537 HTGFQTELRLLFTALSESKHQLLQRTAGAIDRPAPKQMETLSEVEDGLREFEQRVAE
-5551 VCLFV
+5551 L
-5556 RVCDAYEELVLM
+5556 RSRAEGRQPDQISNQELLKLQDAYEELVLM

-6010 LLEGLLEG
+6010 LLEGLLER

-6078 RGSGLIQEKRG
+6078 RGSRLIQEKRG

-6214 WNGLLEQISEQ
+6214 WNSLLEQISEQ
-6225 LRSSKALLGLWQRY
+6225 LRCSKALLGLWQRY

-6249 VHKQEERTDRLLKS
+6249 VHKQEERADRLLKS

-6269 TEEESNAWIRD
+6269 TEDESNAWIRD

-6339 EVLQVGHLCYS
+6339 EVLQCGADDCERF
-6350 VTKQLDSL
+6350 KEQLDSL

-6380 TVIQKRMEKLKSQ
+6380 SVIQERMEKLKSQ
-6393 MCQLSSHSPDLER
+6393 MCKLSSHSPDLER

-6412 RLPLNDREIKCLQ
+6412 RLPLNDREIKRLQ

-6475 DTSGNYHS
+6475 ETSGNYHS

-6570 RWLQDVSRDPEVHQ
+6570 RWLQEVSRDPEVHQ

-6861 HLLDLIAARVKKLR
+6861 HLLDLIAASNSLPPSGEVLSERTPVSHMTRIAVTRPVGLGVRTTERVKKLR

-7314 SDVVIPES
+7314 SGEP
-7322 PEAYIK
+7322 
-7328 LTESTL
+7328 
-7334 RSSSGRQLAT
+7334 GQ
-7344 LLEAHLR
+7344 LEAHLR

-7467 MRAWLCEAEAE
+7467 MGAWLCEAEAE

-7496 RIRKLKELQKTM
+7496 RIRKLKELQKAM

-7613 TQIKRELLD
+7613 TQIKCELLD

-7639 HTQGSEHLE
+7639 HTQATSQSQPQAAEQAQNQLQGSEHLE

-7675 RRLETMDTQPRGK
+7675 RRLETMDTQDSLPLSAVDKSDISGSTSPVSEGTSTSRRRSPRGK
-7688 SSHSG
+7688 SSHAHPGPPESGPHHSSQSG

-7707 SSSSSSCPPRGQ
+7707 SSSSSCPPRGQ

>member
-1 MQRLQDE
+1 
-8 QEAVQKRT
+8 
-16 FTKWINSHLAKRVPS
+16 
-31 LVVTDL
+31 
-37 FEDIKDGVMLL
+37 GVMLL

-151 TSPPVKRK
+151 TSPPVKRR

-183 LGMDVKDF
+183 LGIDMKDF

-354 KQVEAAVQSTQKDG
+354 KQVEAAVLSTQKDG

-458 HKDRSVNGVPVPQ
+458 HKDRSVNGVPVPP

-643 SQWIDQH
+643 SQWMDQH

-714 ELLDGAEVKLN
+714 ELLDGAELKLN

-779 ATMTTVK
+779 ATMTMVK

-825 RAIRITAAVY
+825 RAIRITAAGRD
-835 ISTVLPLLP
+835 PKP
-844 QDLLSQQQSCKMC
+844 QAQDLLSQQQSCKMC

-915 EESRQDLERVLKV
+915 EESRQELERVLKV

-1140 HQEQRAAEGQ
+1140 HLEQRAAEGQ

-1188 ALLSSLLEVNHLF
+1188 ALLSSLLEVNHLIF
-1201 FFVMAIQ
+1201 LVMAIQ
-1208 LSTCHE
+1208 LSSCHE

-1264 QVTQLEASLKKN
+1264 QVTQLE
-1276 VDLLEMVCVWWERFI
+1276 
-1291 RESEAFSSWIS
+1291 
-1302 ERERELDTVDSN
+1302 
-1314 SSSDPLEKHIST
+1314 
-1326 RAAILSHLE
+1326 
-1335 AESEALSGFVTPGEA
+1335 
-1350 GRIRARLAQMERYWE
+1350 
-1365 ELKESVE
+1365 
-1372 QLGGELNQSA
+1372 
-1382 TCSKYT
+1382 
-1388 DDQSRISMKAIIQE
+1388 
-1402 FTPWHTH
+1402 
-1409 PYTSL
+1409 
-1414 LCRLQQLQTH
+1414 
-1424 LSQVELFDEALL
+1424 
-1436 TLTQWSEN
+1436 
-1444 FLSVLRTT
+1444 
-1452 SQVNIA
+1452 
-1458 DLQAAV
+1458 
-1464 TQVKHEESL
+1464 ESL
-1473 REQTALRE
+1473 QEQTALRE

-1526 LAELGVFLQSHGAAA
+1526 LAELGVFLKSHGAAA

-1564 LHHRLGEVAGDVA
+1564 LHHGLGEVAGDVA

-1603 GSREGGLGQGPGQG
+1603 GSKEGGLGQGPGQG

-1697 EDELQSLQ
+1697 EEELQSLQ

-1735 VETAWDNVRKIITDG
+1735 VETAWENR
-1750 IQTNADR
+1750 IQTNAER
-1757 LGHCVSLWDDLKTME
+1757 IGHCVSLWDDLKTME

-1884 DALQLRFNSEQRVKF
+1884 DALQLRFNSEQRVKL

-1908 EEGEQHLDQVCGEA
+1908 EEGEQHLGQVCGEA

-1948 VGYKEG
+1948 EGYKEG

-2084 NSAVAGQ
+2084 NSVVAGQ

-2213 DLIALVEVRKLF
+2213 DLIALVEVRKVGLSE
-2225 VGVVREHQQYLE
+2225 GVVREHQQYLE

-2277 CDSSCRL
+2277 CDSSL

-2631 LWEGQAAGK
+2631 LWEGHAAGK

-2789 VVQFIMWMERVET
+2789 VGQFIMWMERVET

-2833 HRSPLETI
+2833 HSSPLETI

-3018 LARQS
+3018 LARQT

-3128 GHGLLKALRERAE
+3128 GRGHGLLKALRERAE
-3141 RAAGFLEEAG
+3141 RAADFLEEAG

-3200 VVETRAMLSAP
+3200 VVETKAMLSAP

-3426 QVSTSQYGHKS
+3426 QVSTSQYGS
-3437 IDSTILIPS
+3437 LATATDCIGNVLTLVS
-3446 SFYQEFLQQLRVKQF
+3446 EFLQQLRVKQV

-3562 RGTLEELRDQKQSV
+3562 RGTLEELRDQRQAV

-3867 NADDDSELQVRL
+3867 NADDDSELQGRL

-4075 EQFTRMKADSDTT
+4075 EQFTRMKSDSDTT

-4110 HLERLTQHTE
+4110 HLERLTRHTE

-4134 REVVTSH
+4134 REVVTLH

-4146 SVRSEVKDCVTECEN
+4146 SVRSEVKYCVTECEN

-4239 CPAHVEA
+4239 CPTHVDA
-4246 NLEELAKLRADIQQA
+4246 NLEELAKLRADVQQA
-4261 LRTKQTLSLVKR
+4261 LRTKQTLFLVQR

-4307 LRELEEISAQEL
+4307 LRELEEISAQEP
-4319 AFMAKLD
+4319 AFVAKLD

-4339 GLEVT
+4339 GLGVT

-4352 KKEGVEVICA
+4352 KKEGVEVMRQKGSEVKEQLKGYREDLCA

-4394 ANSQEAEDKLQ
+4394 ANSQEAEDKFQ
-4405 SYKFSMISSK
+4405 SYKVKK

-4468 KVGDLSI
+4468 KVVTTELK
-4475 STYIDLHA
+4475 IDLHA

-4537 EDMEMEK
+4537 EDMDMEK
-4544 TDKTREETPCLKEI
+4544 TDNRLTCLKTHFFPYPKSLQPVVI
-4558 RSILVLQVR
+4558 PYCQSITQTAH
-4567 GSRAQVQQEL
+4567 G
-4577 REREEVERELG
+4577 
-4588 LVKGWIQDT
+4588 
-4597 RGLLLSPS
+4597 
-4605 SDLDSL
+4605 
-4611 LHELEVISRRQSV
+4611 EVISRRQSV

-4638 QTALPSELSMQ
+4638 QAALPSELSMQ

-4660 EDQVPSPSGTPPSG
+4660 EDQVPSPSGTPP
-4674 TMGDLKCEGCG
+4674 LELW
-4685 RSLAELVVAVQ
+4685 RSMSLTR
-4696 EFGDQNPLLC
+4696 LL
-4706 KQLGDALSR
+4706 LSS
-4715 LAEVQ
+4715 L
-4720 RLTTQQAQERAN
+4720 LTSPFSCPTLCTE
-4732 QLHKQAEQQLE
+4732 QAEQQLE

-4808 VLQMEGWSQQVKQ
+4808 VLQTEGWSQQVKQ

-5427 HDNLLRQRVGYDIAL
+5427 HDNLLRQKVGYDIAL
-5442 SCTCTIPLYCTM
+5442 SCTCTISLYCTM

-5473 TGEMSKCRELLVGGG
+5473 TGEMSKCRELLGGGG
-5488 GAAGGGRRMYGGEE
+5488 GAAGGGRRLYGGEE

-5537 HTGFQVATVHVCVC
+5537 HTGFQTELRL
-5551 VCLFV
+5551 LFTALSESKHQLLQ
-5556 RVCDAYEELVLM
+5556 RTAGAIDRPAPKQMEDAYEELVLM

-6010 LLEGLLEG
+6010 LLEGLLER

-6099 KGLNQ
+6099 KGLNK

-6249 VHKQEERTDRLLKS
+6249 VHKQEERADRLLKS

-6300 LGEQLKTQVDASSMA
+6300 LGEQLKTQIDASSMA

-6380 TVIQKRMEKLKSQ
+6380 TVIQERMEKLKSQ
-6393 MCQLSSHSPDLER
+6393 MCKLSSHSPDLER

-6412 RLPLNDREIKCLQ
+6412 RLPLNDREIKRLQ

-6440 RFSKLQAVL
+6440 RFSKLMAVL

-6475 DTSGNYHS
+6475 ETSGNYHS

-6513 RLLDQGQVDDR
+6513 HLLDQGQVDDR

-6570 RWLQDVSRDPEVHQ
+6570 RWLQEVSRDPEVHQ

-6622 RSLLLSADARA
+6622 RSLLLSADAKA

-6810 KLRKD
+6810 KLHKD

-7344 LLEAHLR
+7344 LASHLR

-7373 GQASTSPEL
+7373 GQTSTSPEL

-7496 RIRKLKELQKTM
+7496 RIRKLKELQKAM

-7707 SSSSSSCPPRGQ
+7707 SSSSSSSCPPRGQ

>member
-1 MQRLQDE
+1 
-8 QEAVQKRT
+8 
-16 FTKWINSHLAKRVPS
+16 
-31 LVVTDL
+31 
-37 FEDIKDGVMLL
+37 GVMLL

-81 FLEGRKSAYRGSP
+81 FLEGRK

-151 TSPPVKRK
+151 TSPPVKRR

-183 LGMDVKDF
+183 LGIDMKDF

-354 KQVEAAVQSTQKDG
+354 KQVEAAVLSTQKDG

-432 TVHMTLEQHKDMLKG
+432 TVHMTLEQHKVGCNDCTILC

-458 HKDRSVNGVPVPQ
+458 HKDRSVNGVPVPP

-643 SQWIDQH
+643 SQWMDQH

-714 ELLDGAEVKLN
+714 ELLDGAELKLN

-779 ATMTTVK
+779 ATMTMVK
-786 GQLSKVRERCP
+786 GQLSKVGITRGSHTTTVTTLPTQHHYIFTTLCALP
-797 SLVRECHGLLPLLEE
+797 SKGLL
-812 MEKHITGFYQALE
+812 K
-825 RAIRITAAVY
+825 
-835 ISTVLPLLP
+835 
-844 QDLLSQQQSCKMC
+844 
-857 LSVIERN
+857 
-864 LHSLQRTLSSS
+864 
-875 KALRNFDQTLLQKR
+875 
-889 VAEIQTS
+889 

-915 EESRQDLERVLKV
+915 EESRQELERVLKV

-1140 HQEQRAAEGQ
+1140 HLEQRAAEGQ

-1188 ALLSSLLEVNHLF
+1188 ALLSSLLEVNHLIF
-1201 FFVMAIQ
+1201 LVMAIQ
-1208 LSTCHE
+1208 LSSCHE

-1264 QVTQLEASLKKN
+1264 QVTQLE
-1276 VDLLEMVCVWWERFI
+1276 
-1291 RESEAFSSWIS
+1291 
-1302 ERERELDTVDSN
+1302 
-1314 SSSDPLEKHIST
+1314 
-1326 RAAILSHLE
+1326 
-1335 AESEALSGFVTPGEA
+1335 
-1350 GRIRARLAQMERYWE
+1350 
-1365 ELKESVE
+1365 
-1372 QLGGELNQSA
+1372 
-1382 TCSKYT
+1382 
-1388 DDQSRISMKAIIQE
+1388 
-1402 FTPWHTH
+1402 
-1409 PYTSL
+1409 
-1414 LCRLQQLQTH
+1414 
-1424 LSQVELFDEALL
+1424 
-1436 TLTQWSEN
+1436 
-1444 FLSVLRTT
+1444 
-1452 SQVNIA
+1452 
-1458 DLQAAV
+1458 
-1464 TQVKHEESL
+1464 ESL
-1473 REQTALRE
+1473 QEQTALRE

-1526 LAELGVFLQSHGAAA
+1526 LAELGVFLKSHGAAA

-1564 LHHRLGEVAGDVA
+1564 LHHGLGEVAGDVA

-1603 GSREGGLGQGPGQG
+1603 GSKEGGLGQGPGQG

-1697 EDELQSLQ
+1697 EEELQSLQ

-1735 VETAWDNVRKIITDG
+1735 VETAWENR
-1750 IQTNADR
+1750 IQTNAER
-1757 LGHCVSLWDDLKTME
+1757 IGHCVSLWDDLKTME

-1884 DALQLRFNSEQRVKF
+1884 DALQLRFNSEQRVKL

-1908 EEGEQHLDQVCGEA
+1908 EEGEQHLGQVCGEA

-1948 VGYKEG
+1948 EGYKEG

-2084 NSAVAGQ
+2084 NSVVAGQ

-2213 DLIALVEVRKLF
+2213 DLIALVEVRKVGLSE
-2225 VGVVREHQQYLE
+2225 GVVREHQQYLE

-2277 CDSSCRL
+2277 CDSSL

-2631 LWEGQAAGK
+2631 LWEGHAAGK

-2764 LLSASIQCKSQLE
+2764 LLSASIQCKRS
-2777 GALSQWTSYQED
+2777 GD
-2789 VVQFIMWMERVET
+2789 IFI
-2802 TLGCSDRQY
+2802 DRQY

-2818 ANLGKTKLLYEEVLS
+2818 ANLGKT
-2833 HRSPLETI
+2833 
-2841 ATKGSNMAEQ
+2841 
-2851 YTTHQEVHSLQERY
+2851 
-2865 TAITDKAKA
+2865 KA

-3006 EDMEGKL
+3006 EDMEGKANIRGHRRSDSASKDAQLKQLQL

-3018 LARQS
+3018 LARQT

-3128 GHGLLKALRERAE
+3128 GRGHGLLKALRERAE
-3141 RAAGFLEEAG
+3141 RAADFLEEAG

-3173 RQEHSTLERAVC
+3173 RQEHSTLER
-3185 LAKEFQDRYK
+3185 
-3195 AQAQW
+3195 
-3200 VVETRAMLSAP
+3200 
-3211 LEPKAELYQKRA
+3211 
-3223 QLAKYKALLQT
+3223 ALLQT

-3272 TELGNAIMEEI
+3272 TELGNAHVQRLEGQVKEQEVYHVELQEVERWLLQMSSRMVTPDPA
-3283 AGFEDRLSGL
+3283 AGGGL
-3293 KERGDDLVEGC
+3293 EAAT
-3304 SERVQSR
+3304 
-3311 LRQQVQAQQQGTRD
+3311 QQLA
-3325 SYSAICSTAQRVYQS
+3325 SHKVYQS

-3426 QVSTSQYGHKS
+3426 QVSTSQYGS
-3437 IDSTILIPS
+3437 LATATDCIGNVLTLVS
-3446 SFYQEFLQQLRVKQF
+3446 EFLQQLRVKQV

-3562 RGTLEELRDQKQSV
+3562 RGTLEELRDQRQAV

-3708 EALGARVSQRRKYLS
+3708 EALGARVSQRRK
-3723 KAFTERTQFLQAV
+3723 
-3736 GRALSWVQQ
+3736 
-3745 QERKALM
+3745 
-3752 DDHVALLPDDLT
+3752 
-3764 KQVVTCRGVQSGL
+3764 
-3777 RAYQGELA
+3777 
-3785 SLWVQGRDLERD
+3785 
-3797 ATDQER
+3797 
-3803 GETVTRLEELQRVF
+3803 
-3817 ETAFQRTTHRLQDLD
+3817 
-3832 RALTSRKYFKVD
+3832 KYFKVD

-3867 NADDDSELQVRL
+3867 NADDDSELQGRL

-4075 EQFTRMKADSDTT
+4075 EQFTRMKSDSDTT

-4110 HLERLTQHTE
+4110 HLERLTRHTE

-4134 REVVTSH
+4134 REVVTLH

-4146 SVRSEVKDCVTECEN
+4146 SVRSEVKYCVTECEN

-4239 CPAHVEA
+4239 CPTHVDA
-4246 NLEELAKLRADIQQA
+4246 NLEELAKLRADVQQA
-4261 LRTKQTLSLVKR
+4261 LRTKQTLFLVQR

-4307 LRELEEISAQEL
+4307 LRELEEISAQEP
-4319 AFMAKLD
+4319 AFVAKLD

-4339 GLEVT
+4339 GLGVT

-4352 KKEGVEVICA
+4352 KKEGVEVMRQKGSESLVI
-4362 AQWSSFQTEREE
+4362 
-4374 LIGQMNETGSMMTAF
+4374 LIDGCEPTLTGL
-4389 PSAKA
+4389 K
-4394 ANSQEAEDKLQ
+4394 E
-4405 SYKFSMISSK
+4405 K

-4468 KVGDLSI
+4468 KVVTTELK
-4475 STYIDLHA
+4475 IDLHA

-4537 EDMEMEK
+4537 EDMDMEK
-4544 TDKTREETPCLKEI
+4544 TDNRLTCLKTHFFPYPKSLQPVVI
-4558 RSILVLQVR
+4558 PYCQSITQTAH
-4567 GSRAQVQQEL
+4567 G
-4577 REREEVERELG
+4577 
-4588 LVKGWIQDT
+4588 
-4597 RGLLLSPS
+4597 
-4605 SDLDSL
+4605 
-4611 LHELEVISRRQSV
+4611 EVISRRQSV

-4638 QTALPSELSMQ
+4638 QAALPSELSMQ

-4660 EDQVPSPSGTPPSG
+4660 EDQVPSPSGTPP
-4674 TMGDLKCEGCG
+4674 LELW
-4685 RSLAELVVAVQ
+4685 RSMSLTR
-4696 EFGDQNPLLC
+4696 LL
-4706 KQLGDALSR
+4706 LSS
-4715 LAEVQ
+4715 L
-4720 RLTTQQAQERAN
+4720 LTSPFSCPTLCTE
-4732 QLHKQAEQQLE
+4732 QAEQQLE

-4808 VLQMEGWSQQVKQ
+4808 VLQTEGWSQQVKQ

-5427 HDNLLRQRVGYDIAL
+5427 HDNLLRQKVGYDIAL
-5442 SCTCTIPLYCTM
+5442 SCTCTISLYCTM

-5462 ECGLSKEVREV
+5462 ECPEGVADNKQDVPRQDVPRGVSVQEELYAAVSAASSWLDSAENNVLSGPVLLSEDTETQLSNLEGLSKEVREV
-5473 TGEMSKCRELLVGGG
+5473 TGEMSKCRELLGGGG
-5488 GAAGGGRRMYGGEE
+5488 GAAGGGRRLYGGEE

-5537 HTGFQVATVHVCVC
+5537 HTGFQTELRLLFTALSESKHQLLQRTAGAIDRPAPKQMETLSEVEDGLREFEQRVAE
-5551 VCLFV
+5551 L
-5556 RVCDAYEELVLM
+5556 RSRAEGRQPDQISNQELLKLQDAYEELVLM

-6010 LLEGLLEG
+6010 LLEGLLER

-6099 KGLNQ
+6099 KGLNK

-6249 VHKQEERTDRLLKS
+6249 VHKQEERADRLLKS

-6300 LGEQLKTQVDASSMA
+6300 LGEQLKTQIDASSMA

-6380 TVIQKRMEKLKSQ
+6380 TVIQERMEKLKSQ
-6393 MCQLSSHSPDLER
+6393 MCKLSSHSPDLER

-6412 RLPLNDREIKCLQ
+6412 RLPLNDREIKRLQ

-6440 RFSKLQAVL
+6440 RFSKLMAVL

-6475 DTSGNYHS
+6475 ETSGNYHS

-6513 RLLDQGQVDDR
+6513 HLLDQGQVDDR

-6570 RWLQDVSRDPEVHQ
+6570 RWLQEVSRDPEVHQ

-6622 RSLLLSADARA
+6622 RSLLLSADAKA

-6810 KLRKD
+6810 KLHKD

-7314 SDVVIPES
+7314 SGEP
-7322 PEAYIK
+7322 
-7328 LTESTL
+7328 
-7334 RSSSGRQLAT
+7334 GQ
-7344 LLEAHLR
+7344 LEAHLR

-7373 GQASTSPEL
+7373 GQTSTSPEL

-7496 RIRKLKELQKTM
+7496 RIRKLKELQKAM

-7707 SSSSSSCPPRGQ
+7707 SSSSSSSCPPRGQ

>member
-1 MQRLQDE
+1 
-8 QEAVQKRT
+8 
-16 FTKWINSHLAKRVPS
+16 
-31 LVVTDL
+31 
-37 FEDIKDGVMLL
+37 
-48 ALLEVL
+48 
-54 SGQKLPCEQGRKLRR
+54 
-69 IHWVSNIGTALN
+69 
-81 FLEGRKSAYRGSP
+81 
-94 IKLVNINSTDIV
+94 
-106 DGRPSIVLG
+106 
-115 LIWTIILYFQI
+115 
-126 EELTSNLPALQA
+126 
-138 LSSSTSS
+138 
-145 VDSSDT
+145 
-151 TSPPVKRK
+151 
-159 PLPPLQGGAR
+159 
-169 KALLRWVQQTATKH
+169 
-183 LGMDVKDF
+183 
-191 GPSWRT
+191 
-197 GVAFFA
+197 
-203 VILSLRPHLVDME
+203 
-216 RVRRRANRENLQEAF
+216 
-231 SLAETELGIPQLLDP
+231 
-246 EDVDV
+246 
-251 DKPDEKSI
+251 
-259 MTYVAQFLKHHPNPG
+259 
-274 HQQNSDSDSQPE
+274 
-286 EEVASP
+286 
-292 VPLPTAPSLSIFT
+292 
-305 REQRKGL
+305 
-312 RELKT
+312 
-317 WLDQLELDT
+317 
-326 ARTQETK
+326 
-333 GNLSQQYQSFKS
+333 
-345 VRVQLEMNR
+345 MNR

-738 LQDVENTKKKVVAME
+738 LQDVEVGHESHT
-753 TQYKLAACSAQLLS
+753 
-767 KDAPQEEGAKAM
+767 
-779 ATMTTVK
+779 TTVTTLPT
-786 GQLSKVRERCP
+786 QHHYIFTTLCALPSK
-797 SLVRECHGLLPLLEE
+797 GLL
-812 MEKHITGFYQALE
+812 K
-825 RAIRITAAVY
+825 
-835 ISTVLPLLP
+835 
-844 QDLLSQQQSCKMC
+844 
-857 LSVIERN
+857 
-864 LHSLQRTLSSS
+864 
-875 KALRNFDQTLLQKR
+875 
-889 VAEIQTS
+889 

-1107 WREWNDRFSEL
+1107 WREWNDRL
-1118 SDWLLSQR
+1118 
-1126 SQVRLLRER
+1126 
-1135 ARDRS
+1135 
-1140 HQEQRAAEGQ
+1140 
-1150 EESLSWL
+1150 EE
-1157 NSRLA
+1157 
-1162 VLTEVSPEVEAIRQ
+1162 
-1176 RAALAKLSSDLT
+1176 
-1188 ALLSSLLEVNHLF
+1188 
-1201 FFVMAIQ
+1201 
-1208 LSTCHE
+1208 
-1214 GTVSICLQGLHKK
+1214 
-1227 SVEYVVQTDSL
+1227 
-1238 SRKAAEIQLGP
+1238 
-1249 KNQTLLQQQAQQATQ
+1249 
-1264 QVTQLEASLKKN
+1264 
-1276 VDLLEMVCVWWERFI
+1276 
-1291 RESEAFSSWIS
+1291 
-1302 ERERELDTVDSN
+1302 
-1314 SSSDPLEKHIST
+1314 

-1382 TCSKYT
+1382 TCRQRFNNDLEQVTQTSMVT
-1388 DDQSRISMKAIIQE
+1388 RISTKESSSLRSWLDRCESVCCPDTQLLSTGKAKLMNE
-1402 FTPWHTH
+1402 
-1409 PYTSL
+1409 
-1414 LCRLQQLQTH
+1414 LQTVQSH
-1424 LSQVELFDEALL
+1424 EALL
-1436 TLTQWSEN
+1436 QGVVSLGACLYPTAPEG
-1444 FLSVLRTT
+1444 R
-1452 SQVNIA
+1452 
-1458 DLQAAV
+1458 
-1464 TQVKHEESL
+1464 HEESL

-1593 HLHLSGAEWK
+1593 HLHLS
-1603 GSREGGLGQGPGQG
+1603 PGQG

-1735 VETAWDNVRKIITDG
+1735 VETVSER

-1800 THLATFQVRPM
+1800 THLATFQVRPNLTMQHVENDNHTSPCLSQVMECDLRKKISHAQEVFDQARHSLTYFSFQKQRLEDLMSQMAERLETVEM

-1899 GFCVAQERV
+1899 GFCA
-1908 EEGEQHLDQVCGEA
+1908 DMF
-1922 ERLLLHLPKAGSGQV
+1922 
-1937 QERLSSCQRDW
+1937 
-1948 VGYKEG
+1948 
-1954 YVALPSL
+1954 
-1961 SPPRSSLDRLSQE
+1961 RSSLDRLSQE

-2388 AVEGWQQETL
+2388 AVEGWQQAKVRA
-2398 EGLLSAEPMADRLK
+2398 GLLSAEPMADRLK

-2874 AVYKA
+2874 

-3006 EDMEGKL
+3006 EDMEGKANIREHRRSDSASKDAQL
-3013 WQESV
+3013 KHV

-3272 TELGNAIMEEI
+3272 TELGNAATAHVQRLEGQVKEQEVYHVELQEVERWLLQMSSRMVTPDPAAGGGLEAATQQLASHKAIMEEI

-3426 QVSTSQYGHKS
+3426 QIEERMLVCEEVAESWRDVQEQRADLEAQLRETEQQLQNLSRRPAELEPKITQNQL
-3437 IDSTILIPS
+3437 DQA
-3446 SFYQEFLQQLRVKQF
+3446 QEFLQQLRVKQF

-4261 LRTKQTLSLVKR
+4261 LRTKQVNILYYCVMY
-4273 HQSTQQSARKWL
+4273 SARKWL

-4352 KKEGVEVICA
+4352 KKEGSLVI
-4362 AQWSSFQTEREE
+4362 
-4374 LIGQMNETGSMMTAF
+4374 LIDGCEPTLTGL
-4389 PSAKA
+4389 K
-4394 ANSQEAEDKLQ
+4394 E
-4405 SYKFSMISSK
+4405 K

-4460 RDWRSFRE
+4460 RDWRKFWSN
-4468 KVGDLSI
+4468 LI
-4475 STYIDLHA
+4475 IDLHA

-4611 LHELEVISRRQSV
+4611 LHELEVRVRRQSV

-5103 TPLNQVL
+5103 TPLNQGRAPL
-5110 HRRTPQLP
+5110 SRAPLQ
-5118 PTHSPELYDPSLES
+5118 ELYDPSLES

-5386 QVDIQG
+5386 QVDIQVRHDE
-5392 SLQEQEDSEPDSILS
+5392 LEEQLAEQRRLLKSVASVGEEILS
-5407 QSPNIQ
+5407 QQTTPNG
-5413 DWLSQARSTRTQQH
+5413 DRYAETLTP
-5427 HDNLLRQRVGYDIAL
+5427 HDQMRQRW
-5442 SCTCTIPLYCTM
+5442 
-5454 TLHISFPL
+5454 
-5462 ECGLSKEVREV
+5462 ENLSKDQS
-5473 TGEMSKCRELLVGGG
+5473 TK
-5488 GAAGGGRRMYGGEE
+5488 
-5502 QALME
+5502 
-5507 DTLDGLQER
+5507 LQ
-5516 LGLLDQ
+5516 LSLNS
-5522 TLEQHCDCMRDRLQE
+5522 LEQEQLSPVRMAWTSIIFVSTKYLTCLSTPVHIASNVIQIP
-5537 HTGFQVATVHVCVC
+5537 TVQTIFQPSTVTSTNLWCEITSVSDSP
-5551 VCLFV
+5551 
-5556 RVCDAYEELVLM
+5556 DAYEELVLM

-7314 SDVVIPES
+7314 SGEP
-7322 PEAYIK
+7322 
-7328 LTESTL
+7328 
-7334 RSSSGRQLAT
+7334 GQ
-7344 LLEAHLR
+7344 LEAHLR

-7675 RRLETMDTQPRGK
+7675 RRLETMDTQDSLPLSAVDK
-7688 SSHSG
+7688 SDISGSTSPVSEGTSTSRRRSVISQSG